1 MQVTLETTSGLE
13 RKMRVVIPAEKLKT
27 GIEARL
33 EEVKRKVRINGFR
46 PGKIPLRE
54 VKRRFGEGVL
64 REVSSEIMQDSLNQ
78 AYVQE
83 SVTPVGMPQIEDVVL
98 AEGQDLEYTAIFE
111 ILPII
116 QPIDFSLI
124 NVEKPIVLISD
135 QDIDQM
141 IEQLRQQRVEY
152 TEVDRT
158 AKVDDRINIDY
169 EGFVN
174 GNPVDG
180 ENQSGTKNM
189 DIVVGSN
196 SMIPGFED
204 NLIGSQAGE
213 HKEIELKFPDN
224 YHNEAIASQTVDF
237 KVDINTVSEPE
248 LPELDDEFFKLFG
261 ITEGGITAFRDEVR
275 KNMNREL
282 EGAVQRRIKSQVF
295 ESLLA
300 SNELEIPQALITS
313 ETERLRHEAM
323 HMLGRHNHNETDSPG
338 LPAEMFFET
347 AVNHVKTGLIFNAIV
362 DNLSVQADNN
372 RVRAA
377 VLDIARTYEDPQEVV
392 SYYYSNE
399 QQLKEVENRVVED
412 QVIDL
417 ILEEANVSEV
427 PMSYED
433 AVKPVDNNKI
443 SESSTD

>member
-13 RKMRVVIPAEKLKT
+13 RKMRVIIPADQLKT
-27 GIEARL
+27 GIETRL

-54 VKRRFGEGVL
+54 VKRRFGEGIL

-111 ILPII
+111 ILPNI
-116 QPIDFSLI
+116 QPNDFSLI
-124 NVEKPIVLISD
+124 NVEKPIVQVSD

-141 IEQLRQQRVEY
+141 VEQLRQQRVEY

-158 AKVDDRINIDY
+158 AKVDDRVNIDY

-174 GNPVDG
+174 GKPLDG
-180 ENQSGTKNM
+180 ENLSGSKNM

-204 NLIGSQAGE
+204 NLIGCQAGE
-213 HKEIELKFPDN
+213 HKDIELQFPEN
-224 YHNEAIASQTVDF
+224 YHNEAIASQPVDF
-237 KVDINTVSEPE
+237 KVDINSVSEPE

-261 ITEGGITAFRDEVR
+261 ITEGGNTAFRDEVR

-282 EGAVQRRIKSQVF
+282 EGAVQRRIKSQVVDG
-295 ESLLA
+295 LLA
-300 SNELEIPQALITS
+300 SNELEIPRSLVAA
-313 ETERLRHEAM
+313 ETERMRHEAM
-323 HMLGRHNHNETDSPG
+323 HMLGRHNHDETDSPG
-338 LPAEMFFET
+338 LPAEMFLEA
-347 AVNHVKTGLIFNAIV
+347 AVNRIKSGLIFNAIV
-362 DNLSVQADNN
+362 ENLSVQADKN

-377 VLDIARTYEDPQEVV
+377 IMEIARTYEDPQEVV

-399 QQLKEVENRVVED
+399 EQLKEVENRVVED
-412 QVIDL
+412 QIIDH
-417 ILEEANVSEV
+417 ILEEANVSEIL
-427 PMSYED
+427 MSYEE
-433 AVKPVDNNKI
+433 AVKPVENNKK

>member
-13 RKMRVVIPAEKLKT
+13 RKMRVIIPADQLKT

-54 VKRRFGEGVL
+54 VKRRFGKGIL

-111 ILPII
+111 ILPNI
-116 QPIDFSLI
+116 QPNDFSLI
-124 NVEKPIVLISD
+124 NVEKPIVQVSD
-135 QDIDQM
+135 PDIDQM
-141 IEQLRQQRVEY
+141 VEQLRQQRVEY
-152 TEVDRT
+152 SEVDRT
-158 AKVDDRINIDY
+158 AKVDDRVNIDY

-174 GNPVDG
+174 GKPLDG
-180 ENQSGTKNM
+180 ENLSGSKNM

-196 SMIPGFED
+196 TMIPGFED
-204 NLIGSQAGE
+204 NLIGCQAGE
-213 HKEIELKFPDN
+213 HKDIELQFPEN
-224 YHNEAIASQTVDF
+224 YHNEAIASQPVDF
-237 KVDINTVSEPE
+237 KVDINSVSEPE
-248 LPELDDEFFKLFG
+248 LPELDDEFFILFG
-261 ITEGGITAFRDEVR
+261 ITEGGNTAFRDEVR

-282 EGAVQRRIKSQVF
+282 EGAVQRRIKSQVVDG
-295 ESLLA
+295 LLA
-300 SNELEIPQALITS
+300 SNELEIPRSLVAA
-313 ETERLRHEAM
+313 ETERMRHEAM
-323 HMLGRHNHNETDSPG
+323 HMLGRHNHDETDSPG
-338 LPAEMFFET
+338 LPAEMFLEA
-347 AVNHVKTGLIFNAIV
+347 AVKRIKSGLIFNAIV
-362 DNLSVQADNN
+362 ENLSVQADKN

-377 VLDIARTYEDPQEVV
+377 IMEIARTYEDPQEVV

-399 QQLKEVENRVVED
+399 EQLKEVENRVVED
-412 QVIDL
+412 QIIDH
-417 ILEEANVSEV
+417 ILEEANVSEIL
-427 PMSYED
+427 MSYEE
-433 AVKPVDNNKI
+433 AVKPVENNKN

>member
-1 MQVTLETTSGLE
+1 MQVTLETISGLE
-13 RKMRVVIPAEKLKT
+13 RKMRVIIPADQLKT

-54 VKRRFGEGVL
+54 VKRRFGEGIL
-64 REVSSEIMQDSLNQ
+64 REVSSEIMRDSLNQ
-78 AYVQE
+78 AYVHE

-111 ILPII
+111 ILPNIK
-116 QPIDFSLI
+116 PNDFSLI
-124 NVEKPIVLISD
+124 NVEKPIVQVSD

-141 IEQLRQQRVEY
+141 VEQLRQQRVEY
-152 TEVDRT
+152 SEVDRT
-158 AKVDDRINIDY
+158 AKVDDRVNIDY
-169 EGFVN
+169 EGFAN

-180 ENQSGTKNM
+180 ENQPGTKNM
-189 DIVVGSN
+189 DIVIGSN

-204 NLIGSQAGE
+204 NLVGCQAGE
-213 HKEIELKFPDN
+213 HKEIELQFPEN
-224 YHNEAIASQTVDF
+224 YHNEAIASQPVDF
-237 KVDINTVSEPE
+237 KVDINSVSEPE

-261 ITEGGITAFRDEVR
+261 ITEGGISAFRDEVR
-275 KNMNREL
+275 KNLNREL
-282 EGAVQRRIKSQVF
+282 DVAVQRRIKSQVVDG
-295 ESLLA
+295 LLA
-300 SNELEIPQALITS
+300 SNELEIPQALITA
-313 ETERLRHEAM
+313 ETERMRHEAM
-323 HMLGRHNHNETDSPG
+323 HMLGRHNHDKTDSPG
-338 LPAEMFFET
+338 LPAEMFLEA
-347 AVNHVKTGLIFNAIV
+347 AVNRVKTGLIFNAIV
-362 DNLSVQADNN
+362 ENLSVQADKN

-377 VLDIARTYEDPQEVV
+377 ILEIARTYEDPQEVV

-412 QVIDL
+412 QVIDH

-427 PMSYED
+427 QMSYEEV
-433 AVKPVDNNKI
+433 VKPVENNKN

>member
-13 RKMRVVIPAEKLKT
+13 RKMRVIIPADQLKT

-54 VKRRFGEGVL
+54 VKRRFGEGIL

-111 ILPII
+111 ILPNI
-116 QPIDFSLI
+116 QPNDFSLI
-124 NVEKPIVLISD
+124 NVEKPIVQVSD

-141 IEQLRQQRVEY
+141 VEQLRQQRVEY

-158 AKVDDRINIDY
+158 AKVDDRVNIDY

-174 GNPVDG
+174 GKPLDG
-180 ENQSGTKNM
+180 ENLSGSQNL

-204 NLIGSQAGE
+204 NLIGCQAGE
-213 HKEIELKFPDN
+213 HKDIELQFPEN
-224 YHNEAIASQTVDF
+224 YHNEAIASQPVDF
-237 KVDINTVSEPE
+237 KVDINSVSEPE

-261 ITEGGITAFRDEVR
+261 ITEGGNTAFRDEVR

-282 EGAVQRRIKSQVF
+282 EGAVQRRIKSQVVDG
-295 ESLLA
+295 LLA
-300 SNELEIPQALITS
+300 SNELEIPQSLVAA
-313 ETERLRHEAM
+313 ETERMRHEAM
-323 HMLGRHNHNETDSPG
+323 HMLGRHNHDETDSPG
-338 LPAEMFFET
+338 LPAEMFLEA
-347 AVNHVKTGLIFNAIV
+347 AVNRIKSGLIFNAIV
-362 DNLSVQADNN
+362 ENLSVQADKN
-372 RVRAA
+372 RVRA
-377 VLDIARTYEDPQEVV
+377 VIMEIARTYEDPQEVV

-399 QQLKEVENRVVED
+399 EQLKEVENRVVED
-412 QVIDL
+412 QIIDH
-417 ILEEANVSEV
+417 ILEEANVSEIL
-427 PMSYED
+427 MSYEE
-433 AVKPVDNNKI
+433 AVKPVENNKK

>member
-1 MQVTLETTSGLE
+1 MQVTLETTSGLV
-13 RKMRVVIPAEKLKT
+13 RKMRVIIPADQLKT

-54 VKRRFGEGVL
+54 VKRRFGEGIL

-111 ILPII
+111 ILPNI
-116 QPIDFSLI
+116 QPNDFSLI
-124 NVEKPIVLISD
+124 NVEKPIVQVSD

-141 IEQLRQQRVEY
+141 VEQLRQQRVEY

-158 AKVDDRINIDY
+158 AKVDDRVNIDY

-174 GNPVDG
+174 GKPLDG
-180 ENQSGTKNM
+180 ENLSGSKNM

-204 NLIGSQAGE
+204 NLIGCQAGE
-213 HKEIELKFPDN
+213 HKDIELQFPEN
-224 YHNEAIASQTVDF
+224 YHNEAIASQPVDF
-237 KVDINTVSEPE
+237 KVDINSVSEPE

-261 ITEGGITAFRDEVR
+261 ITEGGNTAFRDEVR

-282 EGAVQRRIKSQVF
+282 EGAVQRRIKSQVV
-295 ESLLA
+295 EGLLA
-300 SNELEIPQALITS
+300 SNELEIPRSLVAA
-313 ETERLRHEAM
+313 ETERMRHEAM
-323 HMLGRHNHNETDSPG
+323 HMLGRHNHDETDSPG
-338 LPAEMFFET
+338 LPAEMFLEA
-347 AVNHVKTGLIFNAIV
+347 AVNRIKSGLIFNAIV
-362 DNLSVQADNN
+362 ENLSVQADKN

-377 VLDIARTYEDPQEVV
+377 IMEIARTYEDPQEVV
-392 SYYYSNE
+392 SYYYSNVE
-399 QQLKEVENRVVED
+399 QLKEVENRVVED
-412 QVIDL
+412 QIIDH
-417 ILEEANVSEV
+417 ILEEANVSEIL
-427 PMSYED
+427 MSYEE
-433 AVKPVDNNKI
+433 AVKPVENNKK
-443 SESSTD
+443 SEASTD

>member
-13 RKMRVVIPAEKLKT
+13 RKMRVIIPADQLKT

-54 VKRRFGEGVL
+54 VKRRFGEGIL

-111 ILPII
+111 ILPNI
-116 QPIDFSLI
+116 QPNDFSLI
-124 NVEKPIVLISD
+124 NVEKPIVQVSD

-141 IEQLRQQRVEY
+141 VGQLRQQRVEY
-152 TEVDRT
+152 TKVDRT
-158 AKVDDRINIDY
+158 AKVDDRVNIDY

-174 GNPVDG
+174 GKPLDG
-180 ENQSGTKNM
+180 ENLSGSQNL

-204 NLIGSQAGE
+204 NLIGCQAGE
-213 HKEIELKFPDN
+213 HKDIELQFPEN
-224 YHNEAIASQTVDF
+224 YHNEAIASQPVDF
-237 KVDINTVSEPE
+237 KVDINSVSEPE
-248 LPELDDEFFKLFG
+248 LPELDAEFFKLFG
-261 ITEGGITAFRDEVR
+261 ITEGGNTAFRDEVR

-282 EGAVQRRIKSQVF
+282 EGAVQRRIKSQVVDG
-295 ESLLA
+295 LLA
-300 SNELEIPQALITS
+300 SNELEIPQSLVAA
-313 ETERLRHEAM
+313 ETERMRHEAM
-323 HMLGRHNHNETDSPG
+323 HMLGRHNHDETDSPG
-338 LPAEMFFET
+338 LPAEMFLEA
-347 AVNHVKTGLIFNAIV
+347 AVNRIKSGLIFNAIV
-362 DNLSVQADNN
+362 ENLSVQADKN
-372 RVRAA
+372 RVRA
-377 VLDIARTYEDPQEVV
+377 VIMEIARTYEDPQEVV

-399 QQLKEVENRVVED
+399 EQLKEVENRVVED
-412 QVIDL
+412 QIIDH
-417 ILEEANVSEV
+417 ILEEANVSEIL
-427 PMSYED
+427 MSYEE
-433 AVKPVDNNKI
+433 AVKPVENNKK

>member
-13 RKMRVVIPAEKLKT
+13 RKMRVIIPADQLKT

-54 VKRRFGEGVL
+54 VKRRFGEGIL

-111 ILPII
+111 ILPNI
-116 QPIDFSLI
+116 QPNDFSLI
-124 NVEKPIVLISD
+124 NVEKPIVQVSD

-141 IEQLRQQRVEY
+141 VEQLRQQRVEY

-158 AKVDDRINIDY
+158 AKVDDRVNIDY

-174 GNPVDG
+174 GKPLDG
-180 ENQSGTKNM
+180 ENLSGSQNL

-204 NLIGSQAGE
+204 NLIGCQAGE
-213 HKEIELKFPDN
+213 HKDIELQFPEN
-224 YHNEAIASQTVDF
+224 YHNEAIASQPVDF
-237 KVDINTVSEPE
+237 KVDINSVSEPE

-261 ITEGGITAFRDEVR
+261 ITEGGNTAFRDEVR

-282 EGAVQRRIKSQVF
+282 EGAVQRRIKSQVVDG
-295 ESLLA
+295 LLA
-300 SNELEIPQALITS
+300 SNELEIPQSLVAA
-313 ETERLRHEAM
+313 ETERMRHEAM
-323 HMLGRHNHNETDSPG
+323 HMLGRHNHDETDSPG
-338 LPAEMFFET
+338 LPAEMFLEA
-347 AVNHVKTGLIFNAIV
+347 AVNRIKSGLIFNAIV
-362 DNLSVQADNN
+362 ENLSVQADKN

-377 VLDIARTYEDPQEVV
+377 IMEIARTYEDPQEVV

-399 QQLKEVENRVVED
+399 EQLKEVENRVVED
-412 QVIDL
+412 QIIDH
-417 ILEEANVSEV
+417 ILEEANVSEIL
-427 PMSYED
+427 MSYEE
-433 AVKPVDNNKI
+433 AVKPVENNKK

>member
-13 RKMRVVIPAEKLKT
+13 RKMRVIIPADQLKT

-54 VKRRFGEGVL
+54 VKRRFGEGIL

-111 ILPII
+111 ILPNI
-116 QPIDFSLI
+116 QPNDFSLI
-124 NVEKPIVLISD
+124 NVEKPIVQVSD

-141 IEQLRQQRVEY
+141 VEQLRQQRVEY

-158 AKVDDRINIDY
+158 AKVDDRVNIDY

-174 GNPVDG
+174 GKPLDG
-180 ENQSGTKNM
+180 ENLSGSQNL

-204 NLIGSQAGE
+204 NLIGCQAGE
-213 HKEIELKFPDN
+213 HKDIELQFPEN
-224 YHNEAIASQTVDF
+224 YHNEAIASQPVDF
-237 KVDINTVSEPE
+237 KVDINSVSEPE

-261 ITEGGITAFRDEVR
+261 ITEGGNTAFRDEVR

-282 EGAVQRRIKSQVF
+282 EGAVQRRIKSQVVDG
-295 ESLLA
+295 LLA
-300 SNELEIPQALITS
+300 SNELEIPRSLVAA
-313 ETERLRHEAM
+313 ETERMRHEAM
-323 HMLGRHNHNETDSPG
+323 HMLGRHNHDETDSPG
-338 LPAEMFFET
+338 LPAEMFLEA
-347 AVNHVKTGLIFNAIV
+347 AVNRIKSGLIFNAIV
-362 DNLSVQADNN
+362 ENLSVQADKN

-377 VLDIARTYEDPQEVV
+377 IMEIARTYEDPQEVV

-399 QQLKEVENRVVED
+399 EQLKEVENRVVED
-412 QVIDL
+412 QIIDH
-417 ILEEANVSEV
+417 ILEEANVSEIL
-427 PMSYED
+427 MSYEE
-433 AVKPVDNNKI
+433 AVKPVENNKK